1 MEQETNYKL
10 KASSISLCWKPGKWT
25 DNFSLASMLEA
36 TLDNILKTQSKVAGN
51 FNNLICSQ
59 FHNKESYSDL
69 QTAIPCF
76 TQQTLPCMISFPSPL
91 ITSLTLISPVS
102 IFCITVLKFIILTS
116 KRKQTNKK
124 KYKMLNKG
132 EKKEPKNTRKE
143 KLVTEHTL

>member
-1 MEQETNYKL
+1 
-10 KASSISLCWKPGKWT
+10 
-25 DNFSLASMLEA
+25 MLEV

-59 FHNKESYSDL
+59 FHNIESYSDL

-91 ITSLTLISPVS
+91 ITSLTLIFSCQHLSYNSFKVHN
-102 IFCITVLKFIILTS
+102 INLKEE
-116 KRKQTNKK
+116 TNKQK

-143 KLVTEHTL
+143 KLITEHTL

>member
-1 MEQETNYKL
+1 MEQATNYKL

-25 DNFSLASMLEA
+25 DNFSLASMLEV

-51 FNNLICSQ
+51 FN
-59 FHNKESYSDL
+59 KSYSDL

-91 ITSLTLISPVS
+91 ITSLTLIFSCQHLSYNSFKVHN
-102 IFCITVLKFIILTS
+102 INLKEE
-116 KRKQTNKK
+116 TNKQK

-143 KLVTEHTL
+143 KLITEHTL